1 MLWGGHKKLGGPTVF
16 LNDGIL
22 LKGRLH
28 MELGCFLFSNC
39 SLELQRLSTN
49 SREAAQPQLKGSK
62 TLRSLLKLGS
72 CKAIN
77 YMLKPEIKG
86 PSLAYRITPVLA
98 RAAFS
103 TNTLVCLESS
113 TTFCSPT

>member
-1 MLWGGHKKLGGPTVF
+1 MLRQMLWGGHKKLGGPTVF

-49 SREAAQPQLKGSK
+49 SREAAQLQLKGFQNPP
-62 TLRSLLKLGS
+62 L
-72 CKAIN
+72 A
-77 YMLKPEIKG
+77 PEAGILQ
-86 PSLAYRITPVLA
+86 SNQLHAQA
-98 RAAFS
+98 
-103 TNTLVCLESS
+103 
-113 TTFCSPT
+113 